1 MGYNVKLV
9 ENRRCCGRPMLSA
22 GKISQAKIN
31 AKINVKILAQFA
43 KQNIP
48 IIVVEP
54 SCLLTIREEY
64 PKLLSE
70 NEVKI
75 VSSNVFSLEEF
86 ITKIS

>member
-1 MGYNVKLV
+1 
-9 ENRRCCGRPMLSA
+9 MLSA
-22 GKISQAKIN
+22 GKISQAMNN
-31 AKINVKILAQFA
+31 AKINVNILSNFA
-43 KQNIP
+43 KLNIP

-64 PKLLSE
+64 PKLLSG

-86 ITKIS
+86 ITKIVEKHGAEKR